1 MNNIVLS
8 CFMEKAVPLR
18 SCLWLIPL
26 FAVHAQNQNVV
37 YHLKKFPPSFFF
49 YLNKK
54 LIAKIFI
61 FGTDSSY
68 SLPNIFSAADIT
80 C

>member
-1 MNNIVLS
+1 MNNILLS

-37 YHLKKFPPSFFF
+37 FHLQNFPPSFF

-54 LIAKIFI
+54 LIAKIVI
-61 FGTDSSY
+61 FGTKNSY
-68 SLPNIFSAADIT
+68 SLPNICSAADIT